1 MEDFRRAVKFV
12 LFSAS
17 AGIIQALSFTLLS
30 EALKLK
36 YWPAYLISLILSIVW
51 NFTLNRRYTF
61 RSTADVPA
69 AMAKIFAYY
78 CVFTPVTTVA
88 GDYLAEDLGVN
99 RYIVLAATMLLN
111 MATEYLVCR
120 FWVYRGK
127 IDDRKKPRG

>member
-1 MEDFRRAVKFV
+1 
-12 LFSAS
+12 
-17 AGIIQALSFTLLS
+17 
-30 EALKLK
+30 
-36 YWPAYLISLILSIVW
+36 
-51 NFTLNRRYTF
+51 
-61 RSTADVPA
+61 
-69 AMAKIFAYY
+69 MAKIFAYY

-99 RYIVLAATMLLN
+99 GISCWPQPMLLN